1 MPKKVVSKNEKRV
14 RNIIV
19 ISDTHC
25 GCQLAL
31 MPPEFMLD
39 NGNIVKQSR
48 LQKKMWSMWKHFWD
62 EWVPAVTKGE
72 PYYVIH
78 NGDAIDGVH
87 HNSVTQIT
95 HNITDQIGIALSVLR
110 PVVDNPKC
118 VGYFHIRGTEA
129 HVGKS
134 AMSEEGLARAL
145 GALPDEKGNHAR
157 WEMWLK
163 IYGDHLIHFTHH
175 VGTTQSAS
183 YESTAVWKEMVE
195 AYTESG
201 RWLQEPP
208 DMVVRSHRHRQ
219 FEIKTA
225 TRKGYGM
232 SIVTPAWQLKTPF
245 VYRLGM
251 GRSSQPQVGGYLIR
265 VGDEDGLYTRFKVW
279 DIERPKTEII

>member
-1 MPKKVVSKNEKRV
+1 MPSKEKVN
-14 RNIIV
+14 NIIV

-31 MPPEFMLD
+31 MPPEISLD
-39 NGNIVKQSR
+39 NGNIVKQSV
-48 LQKKMWSMWKHFWD
+48 LQQKMWSYWESFWE
-62 EWVPAVTKGE
+62 EWVPKVTKGQ
-72 PYYVIH
+72 PYYIVH

-95 HNITDQIGIALSVLR
+95 HNITDQIQIARDVLMPR
-110 PVVDNPKC
+110 INNKKC
-118 VGYFHIRGTEA
+118 IGYYHIRGTEA

-134 AMSEEGLARAL
+134 AQSEEGLARSL
-145 GALPDEKGNHAR
+145 GAIADSKGNAAR
-157 WEMWLK
+157 WEMWMK
-163 IYGDHLIHFTHH
+163 VQGHLIHFTHH

-225 TRKGYGM
+225 TRRGYGT

-251 GRSSQPQVGGYLIR
+251 GRASQPQVGGYLIR

-279 DIERPKTEII
+279 DIERPETENLDQETVKI